1 MPLPA
6 RDPVIADSAPVYRL
20 TVASPVGALTLF
32 EQSGAITALL
42 WAASERLRNARPTP
56 LLAAARRELESY
68 FAGTLDRFHIPLA
81 PRGSDF
87 QRRVWDA
94 LSAIPRGQTVT
105 YGDLARRLGSAPRAI
120 GGACGANPIPI
131 LIPCHRVL
139 AAGGRLNGYSGR
151 GGLATKKRLLH
162 LEGALDGTAL
172 SG

>member
-1 MPLPA
+1 M
-6 RDPVIADSAPVYRL
+6 
-20 TVASPVGALTLF
+20 
-32 EQSGAITALL
+32 
-42 WAASERLRNARPTP
+42 
-56 LLAAARRELESY
+56 
-68 FAGTLDRFHIPLA
+68 
-81 PRGSDF
+81 
-87 QRRVWDA
+87 WDA

-151 GGLATKKRLLH
+151 GGLATKKRLLD